1 MKRKEDLISLKH
13 NSAVAEVAAST
24 AFRDAINKIKRNL
37 EVNRYKMGETE
48 RLVMEGVVLPDVGSL
63 DIKIDV
69 LGEGALSRSRYQQQS
84 ETSKYKS
91 RLVQLFR

>member
-1 MKRKEDLISLKH
+1 
-13 NSAVAEVAAST
+13 
-24 AFRDAINKIKRNL
+24 
-37 EVNRYKMGETE
+37 MGETE